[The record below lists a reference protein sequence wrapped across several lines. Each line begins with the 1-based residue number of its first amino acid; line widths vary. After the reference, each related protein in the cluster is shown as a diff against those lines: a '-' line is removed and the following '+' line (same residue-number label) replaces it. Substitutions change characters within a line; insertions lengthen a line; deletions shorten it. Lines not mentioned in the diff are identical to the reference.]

1 VSEPDYYASN
11 GLSPLKAYE
20 QGLLSKEEYIGFL
33 KGNVIKYTVRAG
45 KKDADP
51 LMDIFKA
58 IDYLHYLHKALKS
71 ESQSDNTNDDDSGDY
86 YNVEDLDSKL
96 ADVQNKIDDFKR
108 NIGIQSE
115 TDNTDDCFIP
125 LSEEESTELM
135 TTCENFTPKTHLRPK
150 MIRKFPKYDDGLRHV
165 EPLVHKPGV
174 NWLSKLRDKTIGVW

>member
-1 VSEPDYYASN
+1 MSEPDYYASN

-96 ADVQNKIDDFKR
+96 NEVKDNIADFKKEYGV
-108 NIGIQSE
+108 IH
-115 TDNTDDCFIP
+115 NTDETISV
-125 LSEEESTELM
+125 LTEH
-135 TTCENFTPKTHLRPK
+135 ED
-150 MIRKFPKYDDGLRHV
+150 RKREFPRVDGELGHV
-165 EPLVHKPGV
+165 EPLVHKSKIRPG
-174 NWLSKLRDKTIGVW
+174 NFLSKIRENITGAWY